1 MERIENIETSLTD
14 IFKELDDTALFNQDK
29 VLSAFRE
36 NAISDW
42 HFNFSTGY
50 GYDDVGRDALSKLI
64 STIFK
69 SESAI
74 ASPLITSGTQAISL
88 MLYATLFPGNT
99 LLSVTGKPYD
109 TLNDVINKE
118 NSGSLKDYKIK
129 YDEINLKNGEIDY
142 KVLEKKL
149 KSKNVKVAFITRSRG
164 YSLRNSFTI
173 QEIAE
178 CISFIK
184 NISTNT
190 IVIVDNCYGEFVER
204 QEPTEVGADL
214 VAGSFI
220 KNIGGGI
227 ARTGGYVAGKSQ
239 LVEMA
244 ANRLT
249 VPSLGFEVG
258 SYKSGYDEFFQ
269 GIFLAPSVVRNALKS
284 ATLFASTFSTLGYET
299 IPSINEKP
307 NDVIASIILND
318 EDKLI
323 NFCQQ
328 IQHYSPINSNVTP
341 TPYAMPGYDDEVIM
355 AAGTFVQGASIELT
369 SDAPVK
375 EPYVVYVQGGLT
387 YEHSKLVVNKML
399 ESGKF

>member
-1 MERIENIETSLTD
+1 MERIENIESSLKD
-14 IFKELDDTALFNQDK
+14 IFRELDETALFNQDK

-42 HFNFSTGY
+42 HFNCTTGY
-50 GYDDVGRDALSKLI
+50 GYDDVGRDALSKLV

-129 YDEINLKNGEIDY
+129 YDEIDLKNGEIDY

-149 KSKNVKVAFITRSRG
+149 KSKNIKVAFITRSRG

-328 IQHYSPINSNVTP
+328 IQHYSPINSNVIP